1 MKFEIAYCINKDKEF
16 TIDEIAHIYR
26 RDIVKF
32 DYEYKNFLYC
42 PECRRAKLQYNNAKN
57 PYFSAYP
64 KVKHE
69 ENCSLAQDILS
80 SKQSRKY
87 IDDAANWFSVENQ
100 MDHLILSLGTNL
112 QKLNNRQDI
121 VKPVHTNTQNFY
133 TPKFSIKQNTKLSQK
148 RIDISWKPD
157 DYDCYKLFYGTIL
170 LKWEKAQNNKYKILM
185 YSLDQARLLCRLI
198 VNQNVY
204 PYIKEEYK
212 SPNEY
217 QCDICFL
224 ALFKA
229 ENNIE
234 TIYKTSALYKSK
246 FLKIIKHH

>member
-1 MKFEIAYCINKDKEF
+1 MKFEITYCIDRDKEF

-26 RDIVKF
+26 QDIVKF
-32 DYEYKNFLYC
+32 NYEYRNFLYC
-42 PECRRAKLQYNNAKN
+42 SECRKARLRYNNAKN

-80 SKQSRKY
+80 PKQSKQY
-87 IDDAANWFSVENQ
+87 IDDTANWSSVENQ
-100 MDHLILSLGTNL
+100 MDHLMLSLGTNRK
-112 QKLNNRQDI
+112 KLNNKQDA
-121 VKPVHTNTQNFY
+121 VKPVHINTPNFY
-133 TPKFSIKQNTKLSQK
+133 TSRSSIKQNTKLSQK

-157 DYDCYKLFYGTIL
+157 DYDCYKLFYGTIFL
-170 LKWEKAQNNKYKILM
+170 RWEKTQNNKYKILM
-185 YSLDQARLLCRLI
+185 YSLDRDRLLCRLI

-204 PYIKEEYK
+204 PHIKEKYK

-224 ALFKA
+224 SLFKA

-234 TIYKTSALYKSK
+234 TIYKTSALYNSK